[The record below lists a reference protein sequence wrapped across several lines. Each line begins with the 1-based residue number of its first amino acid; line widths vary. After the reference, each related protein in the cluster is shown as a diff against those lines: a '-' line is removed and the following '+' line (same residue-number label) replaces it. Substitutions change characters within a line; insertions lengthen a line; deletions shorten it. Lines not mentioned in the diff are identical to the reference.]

1 MKRPCV
7 ILNLT
12 AGSAANVDADAI
24 REKLDELSPAAVH
37 ITEKAGDAA
46 RFARQAIRD
55 RCEFVIAAGG
65 DGTLNEVINGVA
77 RNPDRVC
84 IGLVPLGTGNDFARS
99 LKLPVTIAENIE
111 ILRRGKRRSIDL
123 VRVRSDRVRYF
134 INVSAGGFSG
144 LVDEKLTPELKKT
157 WGPLA
162 YVRSA
167 AAALSDLHAYR
178 TAVELADGEKL
189 DIDLYNIIVANG
201 TYVAGGLP
209 VAPESDPSDGLL
221 DVVLI
226 PKRSTPEM
234 LLLAAQIVLG
244 NHLRSESIVFRRT
257 PRLKVRSQPGMWF
270 NADGELVGNEP
281 ATFEIIPRAIQFVVP

>member
-1 MKRPCV
+1 MKPSV

-12 AGSAANVDADAI
+12 AGSAANAEADAI
-24 REKLDELSPAAVH
+24 KAKLDELSPAAIH

-46 RFARQAIRD
+46 RFARQAVHD
-55 RCEFVIAAGG
+55 GCELIIAAGG

-77 RNPDRVC
+77 RNASRVC

-99 LKLPVTIAENIE
+99 LQLPVTIAENID

-144 LVDEKLTPELKKT
+144 LVDEKLTPDLKKT

-167 AAALSDLHAYR
+167 AAALSELHAYR
-178 TAVELADGEKL
+178 TEVELDDGERL
-189 DIDLYNIIVANG
+189 DVELYNIIVANG
-201 TYVAGGLP
+201 AYVAGGLP
-209 VAPESDPSDGLL
+209 VAPESDPGDGLL
-221 DVVLI
+221 DVILI
-226 PKRSTPEM
+226 PKRSTGEM
-234 LLLAAQIVLG
+234 LLLVAQIVLG
-244 NHLRSESIVFRRT
+244 NHLRSESIIFRRT
-257 PRLKVRSQPGMWF
+257 PRLRVRSQPGMWF

-281 ATFEIIPRAIQFVVP
+281 ATFEIIPHAIQFVVP